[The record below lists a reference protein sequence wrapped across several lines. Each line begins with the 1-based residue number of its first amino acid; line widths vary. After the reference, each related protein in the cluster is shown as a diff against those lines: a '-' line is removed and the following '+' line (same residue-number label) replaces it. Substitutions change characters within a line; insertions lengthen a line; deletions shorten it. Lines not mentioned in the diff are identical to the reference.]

1 MGGCAVPTLPL
12 TGLGGGRYL
21 VWSKM
26 YSHSL
31 MAVRS
36 LITMMPSASNLLATP
51 AMPPPMVSPGILL
64 GIPPGRGEV
73 RRFPIMAAAADCGF
87 ACAPGVPLKPPGPPK
102 LGAPPSI
109 FGGMPGGTAC
119 PDCPDCGPEEVVV
132 VVEHSPI

>member
-36 LITMMPSASNLLATP
+36 LITMMPSASYLLATP
-51 AMPPPMVSPGILL
+51 AIPPPMVAPGMAL
-64 GIPPGRGEV
+64 GIPPGRGVV
-73 RRFPIMAAAADCGF
+73 RRLPIRLAAAGLAF
-87 ACAPGVPLKPPGPPK
+87 WPPAIP
-102 LGAPPSI
+102 
-109 FGGMPGGTAC
+109 GMPGGMPPC
-119 PDCPDCGPEEVVV
+119 PFIGFPG
-132 VVEHSPI
+132 